1 MSAEKTPCISAI
13 DTTNF
18 ARQIVLDFEFAPV
31 PKQRQRRGLR
41 NEIIEVGAV
50 KLDYHGN
57 VMGEFSQFVQTEF
70 TEGVAFPVRELT
82 GISAMDT
89 AMADPLYMVIKRL
102 SDWIGRYSAQVVCWS
117 GADRRQLL
125 AECQA
130 KHIDLSAFPADWAD
144 LQAFYTSIMD
154 VGSHGRVSLGG
165 AATWFGI
172 EFDESTGHAHS
183 ALADAR
189 VTAKLLKQMMEGGL
203 PREPARPGSSP
214 AVGDGRASPDAPF
227 QEVPRAGRPA
237 AEAEGGGKVG
247 GTPGMTSDSSQ
258 RGSFCF
264 LWSFL
269 TGLTLLRLIS
279 YKAAA
284 RLHDDDKINQFN
296 ISSCRFAR

>member
-41 NEIIEVGAV
+41 NEIIEVGDV

-82 GISAMDT
+82 GISAVGT
-89 AMADPLYMVIKRL
+89 AMTDPLYMVIKRL

-125 AECQA
+125 IECQA
-130 KHIDLSAFPADWAD
+130 KHIDLSAFPTDWAD

-154 VGSHGRVSLGG
+154 VGSHGCVSLGD

-189 VTAKLLKQMMEGGL
+189 VTAKLLKQMMDGDYRVS
-203 PREPARPGSSP
+203 PRAQEVRQRW
-214 AVGDGRASPDAPF
+214 GDGRASLDAPF
-227 QEVPRAGRPA
+227 QQVPRAGRPA
-237 AEAEGGGKVG
+237 AEAEGGGEV
-247 GTPGMTSDSSQ
+247 D
-258 RGSFCF
+258 
-264 LWSFL
+264 
-269 TGLTLLRLIS
+269 LLRTPFGLAWRGCKRDS
-279 YKAAA
+279 ALLFESK
-284 RLHDDDKINQFN
+284 RQPV
-296 ISSCRFAR
+296 

>member
-1 MSAEKTPCISAI
+1 MRPAHGIAPSFHVRAATYPYGNVAAYVTSGKQRRKALTVSAEKTPCISAI

-31 PKQRQRRGLR
+31 PKQRQRSGLR

-70 TEGVAFPVRELT
+70 TEGIAFPVRELT
-82 GISAMDT
+82 GISAVDT

-102 SDWIGRYSAQVVCWS
+102 SDWIGHYSAQVVCWS

-125 AECQA
+125 TECQA
-130 KHIDLSAFPADWAD
+130 KHIDLSAFPTDWAD

-154 VGSHGRVSLGG
+154 VGSHGRVSLSD
-165 AATWFGI
+165 ATTWFGI

-189 VTAKLLKQMMEGGL
+189 VTAKLLKQVMDGDYRVS
-203 PREPARPGSSP
+203 PRA
-214 AVGDGRASPDAPF
+214 
-227 QEVPRAGRPA
+227 QEVRQRW
-237 AEAEGGGKVG
+237 
-247 GTPGMTSDSSQ
+247 GM
-258 RGSFCF
+258 G
-264 LWSFL
+264 
-269 TGLTLLRLIS
+269 
-279 YKAAA
+279 
-284 RLHDDDKINQFN
+284 
-296 ISSCRFAR
+296 